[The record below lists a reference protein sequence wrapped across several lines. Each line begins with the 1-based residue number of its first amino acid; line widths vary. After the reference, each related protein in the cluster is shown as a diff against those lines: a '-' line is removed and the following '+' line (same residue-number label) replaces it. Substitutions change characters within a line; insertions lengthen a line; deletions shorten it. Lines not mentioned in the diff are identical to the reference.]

1 MSFVKPDSF
10 LRRSLMGNAT
20 FSTLTGLTCILFPAD
35 VSESLDLTGKAE
47 SELLLLGI
55 ALIGFAAT
63 LFSLAS
69 SLFNVNQKP
78 LIAAAKIIIAADG
91 LWVLGSIILMATSLL
106 PLNAFGMWTV
116 AIVALFVLDF
126 AILQTI
132 GLRRLTAAAL

>member
-20 FSTLTGLTCILFPAD
+20 FSTLTGLACILFPVD
-35 VSESLDLTGKAE
+35 ISESLGLTGEAAG
-47 SELLLLGI
+47 ELLLLGI

-63 LFSLAS
+63 LISLAS
-69 SLFNVNQKP
+69 SFFNVNQRS
-78 LIAAAKIIIAADG
+78 LMAAAKIIIAADG
-91 LWVLGSIILMATSLL
+91 LWVLGSIVLMTTSLL
-106 PLNAFGMWTV
+106 PLSAFGMWTV

-132 GLRRLTAAAL
+132 GLRRLTAAAM

>member
-1 MSFVKPDSF
+1 MSFMKPDSF

-35 VSESLDLTGKAE
+35 VSESLGLTGKAE

-132 GLRRLTAAAL
+132 GLHRLTAAAL

>member
-1 MSFVKPDSF
+1 MSFMKPDSF

-35 VSESLDLTGKAE
+35 VSESLGLTGKAE

-91 LWVLGSIILMATSLL
+91 LCVLGSIILMATSLL

-132 GLRRLTAAAL
+132 GLHRLTAAAL